1 MQIDTHWLKKFEQ
14 GLNLRHPEKSE
25 IPARVLGYGEI
36 STVLEA
42 QTEDGNTYAFK
53 RMPMFNSPD
62 EAEAYQK
69 LYHES
74 ISVLAEKV
82 GLKLV
87 PGDLIMIDQD
97 GTEKMVGYIVQEIL
111 PINSIGNKVIHRFPD
126 ELVLQLFDA
135 VLQQI
140 KLVFSFNDQNKGKL
154 EVGFDAQ
161 ISNWAFHGLESA
173 ETFDREKLKIYY
185 FDTSSP
191 LLRKN
196 GEEQLDP
203 ELFLRSAPSFLVWI
217 IRLLFLQDVLN
228 RYYDLRLVLIDLVA
242 NFYKEKRPDLIPK
255 LIEAVNQFLEKDF
268 AESKI
273 DPITEKEVKSYYRE
287 DALIWRIYLAFRKVD
302 RFLHRLI
309 GKNYPYILPDK
320 IER

>member
-1 MQIDTHWLKKFEQ
+1 MQIDIQWLKKFEQ
-14 GLNLRHPEKSE
+14 GLNLLDPEKSE

-42 QTEDGNTYAFK
+42 QTEDGNAYAFK

-74 ISVLAEKV
+74 ISVLTEKV

-97 GTEKMVGYIVQEIL
+97 GTEKMVGYIVQDIL
-111 PINSIGNKVIHRFPD
+111 PVNSIGNKVIHDFPD
-126 ELVLQLFDA
+126 DQVLELFDA

-140 KLVFSFNDQNKGKL
+140 KLVFAFNDQNKGKL

-161 ISNWAFHGLESA
+161 ISNWAFRGLESWDI
-173 ETFDREKLKIYY
+173 FDSEKLEIYY

-191 LLRKN
+191 LLRRDGK
-196 GEEQLDP
+196 EQLDP

-217 IRLLFLQDVLN
+217 IRLLFLKDVLN
-228 RYYDLRLVLIDLVA
+228 RYYDLRLVLVDLVA

-255 LIEAVNQFLEKDF
+255 LIEHINQFLEKDF
-268 AESKI
+268 PDSKI
-273 DPITEKEVKSYYRE
+273 EPIAEKEVKSYYRE

-302 RFLHRLI
+302 RFLHRMI